1 MKVKIFTIKDLG
13 QGQVLES
20 EINAWL
26 GTLRSRV
33 EVKDTTAALCTMS
46 DGPGGEAGR
55 ADFIPPAPDSD
66 TRDDSYDRVPF
77 GSYGAPNGTRSRL
90 QARPRGG

>member
-13 QGQVLES
+13 QGQALES

-46 DGPGGEAGR
+46 DGPGGEAH
-55 ADFIPPAPDSD
+55 AACIVTVWYEDF
-66 TRDDSYDRVPF
+66 T
-77 GSYGAPNGTRSRL
+77 
-90 QARPRGG
+90 